1 MCVCV
6 CVCVCACACTHSH
19 CRTQKNVPDCPS
31 VYVCVHTHCVE
42 LRNAPDIVI
51 TLKARGAKWLVP
63 KFSSDGENLPQPESV
78 YQSALVQRRVVSG
91 CWLVRTWAVLVQ
103 GLDWKEPCRVLTV
116 FGGRQ
121 APEAEGTVPVRA
133 EPACPRPSSC
143 CSRH

>member
-1 MCVCV
+1 MCVC
-6 CVCVCACACTHSH
+6 ARA
-19 CRTQKNVPDCPS
+19 RTVTVELRKASLTVLLCMCMSTLP
-31 VYVCVHTHCVE
+31 HCVE

-78 YQSALVQRRVVSG
+78 YQSALVQRRVVSR

-116 FGGRQ
+116 CGGRQ